1 MYNPCFECL
10 NRYGKQ
16 YTEECDDTC
25 DYASA
30 VKRHIDM
37 YGSMI
42 EDIFTLLGSWSC
54 ALEDEGCLNPFEY
67 PPLLEI
73 ANKYAYTNEDYI
85 NFKKTIC

>member
-1 MYNPCFECL
+1 MYSPCFECK
-10 NRYGKQ
+10 NRYGRQ
-16 YTEECDDTC
+16 YTEECDNTC
-25 DYASA
+25 HYAHT

-42 EDIFTLLGSWSC
+42 EDIFILLGNWSC
-54 ALEDEGCLNPFEY
+54 ALEDEGCPNPLEY

-73 ANKYAYTNEDYI
+73 ANKYGYANEDYI